1 MTKKIVWTDTFTVP
15 PDDRDGI
22 CGIKT
27 EDSGQAMIM
36 YSPVELSE
44 VDSSFFVRLHS
55 WDDKGKHRF
64 FKKFMG
70 RKVKVTIET
79 VD

>member
-1 MTKKIVWTDTFTVP
+1 MKIVWTDTFTVP
-15 PDDRDGI
+15 PDESGGI
-22 CGIKT
+22 CGIKS

-44 VDSSFFVRLHS
+44 VESDFFIRFHS
-55 WDDKGKHRF
+55 WDEKRKHEF
-64 FKKFMG
+64 FRSLMG